1 MRREAGTPGAECVV
15 QQSSG
20 SCIYKM
26 TVTVRLDCGRCFAAK
41 LQVWIKVE
49 FSLILYVCKQTGRKK
64 NFMGKSYWEL
74 NENVCFLILIKK
86 KNLSKHQGN
95 DYALDRWWRLKA
107 KSPVFYFNKSTSYI
121 GNDSSVCIFVYPSSS
136 LCKTVRIRN
145 CSKMVHLRN

>member
-41 LQVWIKVE
+41 LQLWIKVE

-64 NFMGKSYWEL
+64 KLYGKVILRMFMFSYSYKE
-74 NENVCFLILIKK
+74 K